1 VDCKGQTFI
10 HGDVDGTPDGD
21 DVDTEGHVRRL
32 VAGYALGALD
42 PDEMELVAR
51 HVQRCESC
59 RAELAEYESVAGMLA
74 YAAPALPVPVRARA
88 GLLAKLDAVGTTNAE
103 RMVVLQRPAR
113 HRRAP
118 LSTMHMQRYAAFVA
132 VPILMVLAVVLV
144 MGEIISDQKEELRAT
159 QEEKNDAHR
168 VLTSSGADDP
178 RFMTEFTTV
187 PNTGGVALGRLF
199 LDREANTAM
208 IVARDMPQLEEGQQF
223 VVWFRFHDLPE
234 YARAGELQVDEQGRT
249 QLTLEP
255 ANPIMSYASVVI
267 TIESNPDSDTPI
279 GPEVMT
285 AGMLPENLQVV
296 P

>member
-1 VDCKGQTFI
+1 MNRRGQAFI
-10 HGDVDGTPDGD
+10 HGDVNETPDGD
-21 DVDTEGHVRRL
+21 DVDTEGHVNRL
-32 VAGYALGALD
+32 LAGYALSALD
-42 PDEMELVAR
+42 PEEMELVAR

-59 RAELAEYESVAGMLA
+59 RTELAEFESVTGMLA
-74 YAAPALPVPVRARA
+74 YAAPPLPVPVRARA

-103 RMVVLQRPAR
+103 RMMVLQRPAR
-113 HRRAP
+113 HRRPP
-118 LSTMHMQRYAAFVA
+118 LSATHMQRYAAFAA

-168 VLTSSGADDP
+168 VLTSSGVDDP

-187 PNTGGVALGRLF
+187 PTTGGAALGRLF

-208 IVARDMPQLEEGQQF
+208 IVARDMPVIEDGQRF
-223 VVWFRFHDLPE
+223 VVWFRFHDPPE

-255 ANPIMSYASVVI
+255 LDPIMTYQSVVI
-267 TIESNPDSDTPI
+267 TIESNPDSDAPT
-279 GPEVMT
+279 GPEVMS
-285 AGMLPENLQVV
+285 AGMMPENLRVV